1 MLTYASSIPILVRGY
16 FFFLSLIGVEF
27 IQMPFLNLLI

>member
-1 MLTYASSIPILVRGY
+1 MLTYASLIPILVRG